1 MYCGVFFF
9 KQKTAYEMRISDWSS
24 DVCSSDLLLANHL
37 IPSLFRL
44 AMGDGSVEFDDTA
57 EGLLSLVEHLEPDE
71 RTALGPVLHGI
82 TPKSE
87 GSARLLLAAYDLV
100 GKVDHVNGA
109 LRIAEAIAFDL
120 EDDVAAKAGSEEHPS
135 EIQSLMRISHA
146 VFCLKKQ

>member
-1 MYCGVFFF
+1 
-9 KQKTAYEMRISDWSS
+9 
-24 DVCSSDLLLANHL
+24 
-37 IPSLFRL
+37 
-44 AMGDGSVEFDDTA
+44 MGDGSVEFDDTA

-109 LRIAEAIAFDL
+109 LRIAEALAFDL
-120 EDDVAAKAGSEEHPS
+120 EDEVDAKAVELLGRSVLVWKDSTFKQKDEQSESGAPRLRPDPIGPS
-135 EIQSLMRISHA
+135 MA
-146 VFCLKKQ
+146 

>member
-1 MYCGVFFF
+1 MSRDQLHRLPEHAGW
-9 KQKTAYEMRISDWSS
+9 AESD
-24 DVCSSDLLLANHL
+24 DCVEVALDLDEAVHADLLANHL

-87 GSARLLLAAYDLV
+87 
-100 GKVDHVNGA
+100 
-109 LRIAEAIAFDL
+109 
-120 EDDVAAKAGSEEHPS
+120 
-135 EIQSLMRISHA
+135 EIGRASCRERVCQY
-146 VFCLKKQ
+146 V